1 MNSHKGMRW
10 EESKKLDDSYPKAL
24 NAVQERGDQTQ
35 LLAWNAEIGNR
46 DNMALGE
53 PISHSIK

>member
-1 MNSHKGMRW
+1 MRW
-10 EESKKLDDSYPKAL
+10 EESEKLDDSYPKAL

-46 DNMALGE
+46 DDMALGE